1 MILIIS
7 IEQDESTINI
17 IKWLNHL
24 GKKYI
29 VFNNNDIID
38 HITVNVTTA
47 EVFLNCSGATINF
60 NEISSIWYRRG
71 NFKIKKNDWESNF
84 VSDKIE
90 VFVQKEQR
98 ELFEYLHFLL
108 DQKFSLNNY
117 NGKKVNKLIVLTMAK
132 HLGLNI
138 PETIITNQKKELNEQ
153 LQKRE
158 LITKAINNPIGI
170 YGDTYWLP
178 NYTTIINKKVVAS
191 LDKTFGISQFQ
202 RNIRKTF
209 EIRSYLLEEEFYSM
223 AIFSQADQKTETDF
237 RQYNHEKP
245 NRTVPYQLPEE
256 IASKLKKLAK
266 KLGLNSCSFDLIY
279 TTSKEYVFLE
289 VNPIGQFGMVSYPCN
304 YNLEKKVAQKLIQ
317 YDT

>member
-7 IEQDESTINI
+7 IEQDESTIDI
-17 IKWLNHL
+17 IKWLNHF
-24 GKKYI
+24 GVKYI
-29 VFNNNDIID
+29 VLNNNNIID
-38 HITVNVTTA
+38 SITVNVNTS
-47 EVFLNCSGATINF
+47 EVFLNCSGTSVNF
-60 NEISSIWYRRG
+60 NEISSVWYRRG
-71 NFKIKKNDWESNF
+71 NFKTKENVWESNF

-90 VFVQKEQR
+90 DFLQKENR

-108 DQKFSLNNY
+108 GQKFSLNNY

-132 HLGLNI
+132 DLGLTI
-138 PETIITNQKKELNEQ
+138 PRTIITNKKKELNKQ
-153 LQKRE
+153 LQKGE
-158 LITKAINNPIGI
+158 FITKAINNPIGF

-178 NYTTIINKKVVAS
+178 NYTTVINKEIAKFFEN
-191 LDKTFGISQFQ
+191 TFGISQFQ
-202 RNIRKTF
+202 KNIHKTF
-209 EIRSYLLEEEFYSM
+209 EIRSYLLVDEFYSM
-223 AIFSQADQKTETDF
+223 AIFSQEDQKTETDF

-245 NRTVPYQLPEE
+245 NRTIPYQLPEI

-266 KLGLNSCSFDLIY
+266 KLDLNSCSFDLIY

-304 YNLEKKVAQKLIQ
+304 YNLEKKIAQKLIR